1 MAARTLLNQRWS
13 TVLVQCVDTE
23 AHCPGSS
30 PSSSSHRLQGRAC
43 VTSAKCNVMMKS
55 HSSEDK

>member
-1 MAARTLLNQRWS
+1 MAARTLLNQRWP

-23 AHCPGSS
+23 AH
-30 PSSSSHRLQGRAC
+30 RLQGRAR
-43 VTSAKCNVMMKS
+43 VTSAKCNMMMKS